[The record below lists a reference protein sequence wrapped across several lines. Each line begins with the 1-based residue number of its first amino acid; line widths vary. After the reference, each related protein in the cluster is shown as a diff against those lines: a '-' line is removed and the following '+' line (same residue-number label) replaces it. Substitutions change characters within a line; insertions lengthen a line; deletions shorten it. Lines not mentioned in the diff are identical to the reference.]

1 MQVLGYVRVSTEEQA
16 EDGVGLDAQREAI
29 TAEAQRRGWDL
40 IAIVEDRGY
49 SAKDLKRPGIQKAL
63 AQLEAGEADAL
74 VTAKVDRL
82 SRSTL
87 DFAGPDRAG
96 AERRLGDR
104 HPRLRG
110 RHEHADGRGD
120 GGRERRLRSA

>member
-1 MQVLGYVRVSTEEQA
+1 M
-16 EDGVGLDAQREAI
+16 GLDAQREAI
-29 TAEAQRRGWDL
+29 TAEAERGGWDL
-40 IAIVEDRGY
+40 VAIVEDRGY
-49 SAKDLKRPGIQKAL
+49 SAKDLKRPGIQNAL

-87 DFAGPDRAG
+87 DFAGLIERAQREG
-96 AERRLGDR
+96 WEIV

-110 RHEHADGRGD
+110 RYEQ
-120 GGRERRLRSA
+120 RRWARRWQA